1 MAKIPSQWFHLS
13 LFEVVFGNIS
23 SPGGL
28 FIWTYHTP
36 TYWHLISLDE
46 GTWQSQLLG
55 CSALYRNGRPQNEPL
70 PQLRLFKNIRR
81 DILKE
86 TVFSGEDFWRGQVYL
101 VMSITLVREVPSVR
115 LLLTS
120 MISQH
125 SPEPWPVACGISG
138 CRFEGPICNGYFR
151 DEWGLLFLVV
161 ACGLDHGSPGRWKAY
176 LCFHVKK
183 LHDTRVHGSV
193 AWSVTR
199 RKVLKKETEA
209 GRAVPEEL
217 AYPWEREGS
226 WCQCPERWSLDVL
239 YQIMVYQSISQD
251 SSSCK
256 WQKPS
261 QIGISEG
268 ENHWVI

>member
-1 MAKIPSQWFHLS
+1 METFLHLEGC
-13 LFEVVFGNIS
+13 LFEPI
-23 SPGGL
+23 
-28 FIWTYHTP
+28 I
-36 TYWHLISLDE
+36 HLISLDE
-46 GTWQSQLLG
+46 GMWQSQLLG
-55 CSALYRNGRPQNEPL
+55 CSALHKNGRPQNEPL
-70 PQLRLFKNIRR
+70 SQLRLFKNIRR

-86 TVFSGEDFWRGQVYL
+86 TVLSGEDFWRDQVYL
-101 VMSITLVREVPSVR
+101 VMSITLVREVPR
-115 LLLTS
+115 ACLLLTS

-125 SPEPWPVACGISG
+125 SSEPWPVACGISG
-138 CRFEGPICNGYFR
+138 CCFDGPICNGYFR
-151 DEWGLLFLVV
+151 GEWGLLFLVV

-183 LHDTRVHGSV
+183 LHDTRVRGSV

-268 ENHWVI
+268 ENH